1 MLAVKTDNVT
11 TMVMNEWERWNG
23 GVFNFVLYHGR
34 LIWRKQYT
42 TNVTLIMF
50 VPQGHRCK
58 VWQQQQYLPRV
69 LLHSSTTNLLSN
81 WEYYVYTQTVLYLVP
96 KNYPTWTF
104 WENVSSMIWCQQGL
118 PSPVKCLPLHSCHS
132 VNNIKYF

>member
-58 VWQQQQYLPRV
+58 V
-69 LLHSSTTNLLSN
+69 
-81 WEYYVYTQTVLYLVP
+81 
-96 KNYPTWTF
+96 
-104 WENVSSMIWCQQGL
+104 
-118 PSPVKCLPLHSCHS
+118 
-132 VNNIKYF
+132 